1 MVDRFLNFMSMDDR
15 ESHGSKLASFNL
27 ILLLTIAVQQ
37 VASERLHLAWLSLAC
52 ALVGLKERYR
62 RGATTVVFGVLLVR
76 YGFDF
81 PWVANHTYLEL
92 LLLSLYLWIDSSK
105 TEEEE
110 LFLQTCRWLTVI
122 IFFYSG
128 VQKLWY
134 GEYFDG
140 RFLAYLAAMRDRT
153 RTGFELFISSEELSR
168 LAAYTLQA
176 GSGPFLIDSTLFK
189 VLSNGA
195 WITEIALSLLL
206 LFRRIWHPAV
216 VFGIFTVFI
225 IQLIAREFIF
235 GVLMFSLLF
244 LFCRRD
250 MNRPLLP
257 VYIVFLAYLA
267 AARLGWV
274 PWLDWTG

>member
-1 MVDRFLNFMSMDDR
+1 MVDRFLTLMSIDDR

-37 VASERLHLAWLSLAC
+37 VADEHLHAAWLILAC
-52 ALVGLKERYR
+52 ALVGLNERYR

-81 PWVANHTYLEL
+81 PSVANHSYLEL
-92 LLLSLYLWIDSSK
+92 LLLFLYLWFDSSK
-105 TEEEE
+105 TGEKE
-110 LFLQTCRWLTVI
+110 LLLQTCRWLTVI

-128 VQKLWY
+128 FQKIWY

-140 RFLAYLAAMRDRT
+140 RFLAYLAAMADRT
-153 RTGFELFISSEELSR
+153 RTGFELFIPSEQFSR
-168 LAAYTLQA
+168 LAAYATQA

-189 VLSNGA
+189 VLSNSA

-225 IQLIAREFIF
+225 IEFIAREFVF
-235 GVLMFSLLF
+235 GVMMISLLF

-250 MNRPLLP
+250 VNRRLLP
-257 VYIVFLAYLA
+257 AYIVFLTYLA
-267 AARLGWV
+267 AVRLGWV
-274 PWLDWTG
+274 PWLYWV